1 MSHTSLVELNSRIL
15 TFLQEKA
22 LVNESA
28 IQNKQ
33 NELNITT
40 SQELQKTLN
49 ELTNTDR
56 LLRVGIIGRVKAGKS
71 SLLNALVFEGNDILP
86 KAATPMT
93 AALTRM
99 EYSEEVRAEMEFYDQ
114 ADLAEIERKSTQ
126 YLTIFEANKS
136 ARKSELLKEREDNEK
151 KRFSM
156 SSNMREPLSEA
167 EIEKRAEDFARSEA
181 EKLIEL
187 SSAYDQFQRIQQAN
201 ISREELEQKTLIKA
215 DSTAALM
222 GLLNDYVG
230 SSGKYMPFTKSV
242 KLYIPEEGL
251 KGLEIVDTPGV
262 NDPVQSREQRTN
274 EFLSKCDVVFV
285 VSPSGQF
292 LSEEDM
298 RLMGRVTSSE
308 GIKEAYIIASQVDN
322 QLFGSEKENE
332 FSPLNVLKKVEGK
345 LDKQAKEMLSSRK
358 GISEEIL
365 ALYQKNSIICMS
377 SVAYGI
383 HKQFEQRSNWD
394 SNMQQ
399 VWKNFETHYPDVF
412 ADEETAKLALA
423 ALGDVSKI
431 RSILV
436 DVQARKEEIQ
446 AKHLESF
453 VQGKQ
458 DSLNEFIKSI
468 EEFIEKRIDDIEDKD
483 LDTERKRLNEF
494 REQYDEMDA
503 AIKIEYQRSIRQF
516 SNMEYKLHDLL
527 DKEMAQITQINR
539 TDERCRIE
547 EYDVKDN
554 GFTNFFGILGDRYKT
569 VQRTVHEEVIN
580 AGEVRQA
587 IRDIRS
593 KISRKLNNQAKISKD
608 EWESDL
614 IKCIFTAM
622 REVNSERPNAERLNR
637 RQINDV
643 IQAVFEKIPKAS
655 FELRGDLPA
664 AINKAG
670 MLSGKDALSFVN
682 EVDDY
687 IYEKLTPSLQED
699 IAQYIQRSE
708 SNLTNCDISKEILGQ
723 ATDEIAKLVSEIE
736 TKSSSIEKYKRMQT
750 ELSGLKGDSE

>member
-22 LVNESA
+22 LANESA

-33 NELNITT
+33 NELNITI

-274 EFLSKCDVVFV
+274 EFLSNCDVVFV

-298 RLMGRVTSSE
+298 RLMGRVTSRE

-412 ADEETAKLALA
+412 ADEETAKLSLA
-423 ALGDVSKI
+423 TLGDVSKI
-431 RSILV
+431 RAILV

-468 EEFIEKRIDDIEDKD
+468 EEFIEERIDDIEDKD

-494 REQYDEMDA
+494 REQYDEMEA
-503 AIKIEYQRSIRQF
+503 AIIPEYKRGIRQF
-516 SNMEYKLHDLL
+516 SRIEKKLHDILNRET
-527 DKEMAQITQINR
+527 DKFTDKNQIVERESVGTKQIRNGFWTR
-539 TDERCRIE
+539 LFGE
-547 EYDVKDN
+547 EYREE
-554 GFTNFFGILGDRYKT
+554 RYT
-569 VQRTVHEEVIN
+569 FSEETIN
-580 AGEVRQA
+580 ASAVKSEIQK
-587 IRDIRS
+587 IRS
-593 KISRKLNNQAKISKD
+593 RISQALKSQVSEFQE

-614 IKCIFTAM
+614 VRGIFSAM
-622 REVNSERPNAERLNR
+622 REVNEENPNAERLNR
-637 RQINDV
+637 RQINQA
-643 IQAVFEKIPKAS
+643 IQAVFDKIPQVS
-655 FELRGDLPA
+655 FDLRGQLPA
-664 AINKAG
+664 ALNKAG
-670 MLSGKDALSFVN
+670 TLVDQDAISFSIAADEYMYDELV
-682 EVDDY
+682 
-687 IYEKLTPSLQED
+687 PSVQED
-699 IAQYIQRSE
+699 ISYYIDRSE
-708 SNLTNCDISKEILGQ
+708 RNLSGYDISKEILGKV
-723 ATDEIAKLVSEIE
+723 TDESAKLVSEIE

-750 ELSGLKGDSE
+750 ELSGLKGDYK

>member
-22 LVNESA
+22 LANESA

-71 SLLNALVFEGNDILP
+71 SLLNALVFDGHDILP

-136 ARKSELLKEREDNEK
+136 ARKAELLKEREEHEK

-156 SSNMREPLSEA
+156 PLSMREPLSDA
-167 EIEKRAEDFARSEA
+167 EIEKRAEDFAKSEA

-274 EFLSKCDVVFV
+274 EFLSNCDVVFV

-298 RLMGRVTSSE
+298 RLMGRVTSRE

-332 FSPLNVLKKVEGK
+332 FSPLNVLKKVESK

-423 ALGDVSKI
+423 TLGDVSKI
-431 RSILV
+431 RAILV

-446 AKHLESF
+446 AKHLETF
-453 VQGKQ
+453 VSNKQ
-458 DSLNEFIKSI
+458 SSLNEFINEI
-468 EEFIEKRIDDIEDKD
+468 EAFIEKRIHDIEDKD

-494 REQYDEMDA
+494 REQYDEMEA
-503 AIKIEYQRSIRQF
+503 AIIPEYKRGIRQF
-516 SNMEYKLHDLL
+516 SRIEKKLHDILNRET
-527 DKEMAQITQINR
+527 DKFTDKNQIV
-539 TDERCRIE
+539 ERESVGIKKIR
-547 EYDVKDN
+547 N
-554 GFTNFFGILGDRYKT
+554 GFFTRLFGDEYREERYT
-569 VQRTVHEEVIN
+569 FSEETIN
-580 AGEVRQA
+580 ASAVKSEIQK
-587 IRDIRS
+587 IRS
-593 KISRKLNNQAKISKD
+593 RISQALKSQVSEFQE

-614 IKCIFTAM
+614 VRGIFSAM
-622 REVNSERPNAERLNR
+622 REVNEVNPNAERLNR
-637 RQINDV
+637 KQINQA
-643 IQAVFEKIPKAS
+643 IQAVFDKIPQVS
-655 FELRGDLPA
+655 FELRGRLPDA
-664 AINKAG
+664 LNKAG
-670 MLSGKDALSFVN
+670 ILVDQDAISFSIAADEYMYGELV
-682 EVDDY
+682 
-687 IYEKLTPSLQED
+687 PSVQED
-699 IAQYIQRSE
+699 ISYYIDRSE
-708 SNLTNCDISKEILGQ
+708 RNLSDYDISKEILGKV
-723 ATDEIAKLVSEIE
+723 TEEIAKLVSEIE

>member
-22 LVNESA
+22 LANESA

-33 NELNITT
+33 NELNITI

-86 KAATPMT
+86 KASTPMT

-136 ARKSELLKEREDNEK
+136 ARKSELLKEREENKK

-156 SSNMREPLSEA
+156 SSNMCEPLSDA

-274 EFLSKCDVVFV
+274 EFLSNCDVVFV

-298 RLMGRVTSSE
+298 RLMGRVTSRE

-412 ADEETAKLALA
+412 ADEETAKLSLA
-423 ALGDVSKI
+423 TLGDVSKI
-431 RSILV
+431 RAILV

-453 VQGKQ
+453 VQSKQ
-458 DSLNEFIKSI
+458 HSLNEFIKSI
-468 EEFIEKRIDDIEDKD
+468 EEFIEKRIYDIEDKD

-494 REQYDEMDA
+494 RKQYNEMAA
-503 AIKIEYQRSIRQF
+503 AITSEYKQGVRQF
-516 SNMEYKLHDLL
+516 S
-527 DKEMAQITQINR
+527 
-539 TDERCRIE
+539 RIE
-547 EYDVKDN
+547 KKLYDILNRETDKFTDKNQIVERENVGIKKIRN
-554 GFTNFFGILGDRYKT
+554 GFWTRLFGDEYREERYT
-569 VQRTVHEEVIN
+569 FSEEIIN
-580 AGEVRQA
+580 ASAVKSEIQK
-587 IRDIRS
+587 IRS
-593 KISRKLNNQAKISKD
+593 RISQALKSQVSEFQE

-614 IKCIFTAM
+614 VRGIFSAM
-622 REVNSERPNAERLNR
+622 REVNEENPNAERLNR
-637 RQINDV
+637 RQINQA
-643 IQAVFEKIPKAS
+643 IQAVFDKIPQVS
-655 FELRGDLPA
+655 FDLRGQLPA
-664 AINKAG
+664 ALNKAG
-670 MLSGKDALSFVN
+670 TLVDQDAISFSIAADEYMYDELV
-682 EVDDY
+682 
-687 IYEKLTPSLQED
+687 PSVQED
-699 IAQYIQRSE
+699 ISYYINRSE
-708 SNLTNCDISKEILGQ
+708 RNLSGYDISKEILGKV
-723 ATDEIAKLVSEIE
+723 TDEIAKLVSEIE

-750 ELSGLKGDSE
+750 ELSSLKGDFV

>member
-22 LVNESA
+22 LANESA

-71 SLLNALVFEGNDILP
+71 SLLNALVFDGNDILP

-99 EYSEEVRAEMEFYDQ
+99 EYSEEVRAEIEFYDQ
-114 ADLAEIERKSTQ
+114 EDLAEIERKSTQ

-136 ARKSELLKEREDNEK
+136 ARKAELLKEREEHEK

-156 SSNMREPLSEA
+156 PLSMREPLSDA

-274 EFLSKCDVVFV
+274 EFLSNCDVVFV

-298 RLMGRVTSSE
+298 RLMGRVTSRE

-412 ADEETAKLALA
+412 TDEETAKLALA
-423 ALGDVSKI
+423 TLGDVSKI
-431 RSILV
+431 RAILV

-494 REQYDEMDA
+494 RKQYNEMAA
-503 AIKIEYQRSIRQF
+503 AITSEYKQGVRQF
-516 SNMEYKLHDLL
+516 S
-527 DKEMAQITQINR
+527 
-539 TDERCRIE
+539 RIE
-547 EYDVKDN
+547 KKLYDILNRETDKFTDKNQIVERENVGIKKIRN
-554 GFTNFFGILGDRYKT
+554 GFWTRLFGDEYREERYT
-569 VQRTVHEEVIN
+569 FSEETIN
-580 AGEVRQA
+580 ASAVKSEIQK
-587 IRDIRS
+587 IRS
-593 KISRKLNNQAKISKD
+593 RISQALKSQVSEFQE

-614 IKCIFTAM
+614 VRGIFSAM
-622 REVNSERPNAERLNR
+622 REVNEENPNAERLNR
-637 RQINDV
+637 RQINQA
-643 IQAVFEKIPKAS
+643 IQAVFDKIPQVS
-655 FELRGDLPA
+655 FDLRGQLPA
-664 AINKAG
+664 ALNKAG
-670 MLSGKDALSFVN
+670 TLVDQDAISFSIAADEYMYDELV
-682 EVDDY
+682 
-687 IYEKLTPSLQED
+687 PSVQED
-699 IAQYIQRSE
+699 ISYYIDRSE
-708 SNLTNCDISKEILGQ
+708 RNLSGYDISKEILGKV
-723 ATDEIAKLVSEIE
+723 TDEIAKLVSEIE

>member
-22 LVNESA
+22 LANESA

-71 SLLNALVFEGNDILP
+71 SLLNALVFDGNDILP

-136 ARKSELLKEREDNEK
+136 ARKAELLKEREEHEK
-151 KRFSM
+151 KRFSTPL
-156 SSNMREPLSEA
+156 SMREPLSDA

-201 ISREELEQKTLIKA
+201 IRREELEQKTLIKA

-274 EFLSKCDVVFV
+274 EFLSNCDVVFV

-298 RLMGRVTSSE
+298 RLMGRVTSRE

-423 ALGDVSKI
+423 TLGDVSKI
-431 RSILV
+431 RAILV

-494 REQYDEMDA
+494 REQYDEMEA

-516 SNMEYKLHDLL
+516 SNVEYKLHDLL
-527 DKEMAQITQINR
+527 DKEMAEITQINR

-554 GFTNFFGILGDRYKT
+554 GFTNLFGVFGDRYKT
-569 VQRTVHEEVIN
+569 VQRTIHEEVIN

-699 IAQYIQRSE
+699 IAHYIQRSE

-723 ATDEIAKLVSEIE
+723 ATDEIAKLVEDIE
-736 TKSSSIEKYKRMQT
+736 NKTSSIEKYKRMQT

>member
-1 MSHTSLVELNSRIL
+1 MSHTSLVEFNSRIL
-15 TFLQEKA
+15 TFLQEKD
-22 LVNESA
+22 LENESA
-28 IQNKQ
+28 IQNKR
-33 NELNITT
+33 NELGITT
-40 SQELQKTLN
+40 SQELEKTLA

-71 SLLNALVFEGNDILP
+71 SLLNALVFGGRDILP

-114 ADLAEIERKSTQ
+114 ADLDEIERKSRQ
-126 YLTIFEANKS
+126 YLDIFNASKS
-136 ARKSELLKEREDNEK
+136 ARKAELLKEQEESNR
-151 KRFSM
+151 KRLQMALSH
-156 SSNMREPLSEA
+156 REPLSDA
-167 EIEKRAEDFARSEA
+167 EIEKRADDFARNEA
-181 EKLIEL
+181 ESSIEL
-187 SSAYDQFQRIQQAN
+187 SSAHDQFQRIQQAN
-201 ISREELEQKTLIKA
+201 ISLSELSQHTEIKA
-215 DSTAALM
+215 DSTVDLM
-222 GLLNDYVG
+222 GKLYDYVG

-274 EFLSKCDVVFV
+274 EFLSNCDVVFV

-292 LSEEDM
+292 VSEEDM
-298 RLMGRVTSSE
+298 RLMGRVTSRE
-308 GIKEAYIIASQVDN
+308 GIKEAYIIASQVDS

-345 LDKQAKEMLSSRK
+345 LDKQAKQMLLSRK

-365 ALYQKNSIICMS
+365 ALYQKNSIICTS
-377 SVAYGI
+377 SVAYSL

-394 SNMQQ
+394 INMEA
-399 VWKNFETHYPDVF
+399 VWGNFEKHYPDVF
-412 ADEETAKLALA
+412 SDEESAKLALA

-431 RSILV
+431 RTILA
-436 DVQARKEEIQ
+436 DVQTRKEEIQ

-494 REQYDEMDA
+494 REQYDEMEA
-503 AIKIEYQRSIRQF
+503 AIIPEYKRGIRQF
-516 SNMEYKLHDLL
+516 SRIEKKLHDILNRET
-527 DKEMAQITQINR
+527 DKFTDKNQIVERESVGTKQIRNGFWTR
-539 TDERCRIE
+539 LFGE
-547 EYDVKDN
+547 EYREE
-554 GFTNFFGILGDRYKT
+554 RYT
-569 VQRTVHEEVIN
+569 FSEETIN
-580 AGEVRQA
+580 ASAVKSEIQK
-587 IRDIRS
+587 IRS
-593 KISRKLNNQAKISKD
+593 RISQALKSQVSEFQA

-614 IKCIFTAM
+614 VRGIFSAM
-622 REVNSERPNAERLNR
+622 REVNEENPNAERLNR
-637 RQINDV
+637 RQINQA
-643 IQAVFEKIPKAS
+643 IQAVFDKIPQVS
-655 FELRGDLPA
+655 FDLRGQLPA
-664 AINKAG
+664 ALNKAG
-670 MLSGKDALSFVN
+670 TLVDQDAISFSIAADEYMYDELV
-682 EVDDY
+682 
-687 IYEKLTPSLQED
+687 PSVQED
-699 IAQYIQRSE
+699 ISYYIDRSE
-708 SNLTNCDISKEILGQ
+708 RNLSGYDISKEILGKV
-723 ATDEIAKLVSEIE
+723 TDEIAKLVSEIE

>member
-22 LVNESA
+22 LANESA

-71 SLLNALVFEGNDILP
+71 SLLNALVFDGNDILP

-136 ARKSELLKEREDNEK
+136 ARKAELLKEREEHEK

-156 SSNMREPLSEA
+156 PLSMREPLSDA

-274 EFLSKCDVVFV
+274 EFLSNCDVVFV

-298 RLMGRVTSSE
+298 RLMGRVTSRE

-412 ADEETAKLALA
+412 TDEETAKLALA
-423 ALGDVSKI
+423 TLGDVSKI
-431 RSILV
+431 RAILV

-494 REQYDEMDA
+494 RKQYNEMAA
-503 AIKIEYQRSIRQF
+503 AITSEYKQGVRQF
-516 SNMEYKLHDLL
+516 S
-527 DKEMAQITQINR
+527 
-539 TDERCRIE
+539 RIE
-547 EYDVKDN
+547 KKLYDILNRETDKFTDKNQIVERENVGIKKIRN
-554 GFTNFFGILGDRYKT
+554 GFWTRLFGDEYREERYT
-569 VQRTVHEEVIN
+569 FSEETIN
-580 AGEVRQA
+580 ASAVKSEIQK
-587 IRDIRS
+587 IRS
-593 KISRKLNNQAKISKD
+593 RISQALKSQVSEFQE

-614 IKCIFTAM
+614 VRGIFSAM
-622 REVNSERPNAERLNR
+622 REVNEENPNAERLNR
-637 RQINDV
+637 RQINQA
-643 IQAVFEKIPKAS
+643 IQAVFDKIPQVS
-655 FELRGDLPA
+655 FDLRGQLPA
-664 AINKAG
+664 ALNKAG
-670 MLSGKDALSFVN
+670 TLVDQDAISFSIAADEYMYDELV
-682 EVDDY
+682 
-687 IYEKLTPSLQED
+687 PSVQED
-699 IAQYIQRSE
+699 ISYYIDRSE
-708 SNLTNCDISKEILGQ
+708 RNLSGYDISKEILGKV
-723 ATDEIAKLVSEIE
+723 TDEIAKLVSEIE

>member
-71 SLLNALVFEGNDILP
+71 SLLNALVFDGNDILP

-136 ARKSELLKEREDNEK
+136 ARKAELLKEREEHEK

-156 SSNMREPLSEA
+156 PLSMREPLSDA

-242 KLYIPEEGL
+242 KLYIPEKGL

-274 EFLSKCDVVFV
+274 EFLSNCDVVFV

-298 RLMGRVTSSE
+298 RLMGRVTSRE

-365 ALYQKNSIICMS
+365 ALYQKNSIADNRQVVLNNIEQQNVELIQARLNVLGTQRKQLVEQLHS
-377 SVAYGI
+377 LKSRGQTYVRESVKIAFEEA
-383 HKQFEQRSNWD
+383 QFEAF
-394 SNMQQ
+394 QQ
-399 VWKNFETHYPDVF
+399 LL
-412 ADEETAKLALA
+412 AKLDYDALHKS
-423 ALGDVSKI
+423 GWSKKV
-431 RSILV
+431 V
-436 DVQARKEEIQ
+436 DNGELELTYQAE
-446 AKHLESF
+446 
-453 VQGKQ
+453 VQGDKLTISFQ
-458 DSLNEFIKSI
+458 QNLSDKSVL
-468 EEFIEKRIDDIEDKD
+468 RLSEDVEW
-483 LDTERKRLNEF
+483 TIMWHF
-494 REQYDEMDA
+494 Q
-503 AIKIEYQRSIRQF
+503 
-516 SNMEYKLHDLL
+516 LL
-527 DKEMAQITQINR
+527 DGKLR
-539 TDERCRIE
+539 WR
-547 EYDVKDN
+547 
-554 GFTNFFGILGDRYKT
+554 KT
-569 VQRTVHEEVIN
+569 
-580 AGEVRQA
+580 
-587 IRDIRS
+587 
-593 KISRKLNNQAKISKD
+593 
-608 EWESDL
+608 
-614 IKCIFTAM
+614 
-622 REVNSERPNAERLNR
+622 
-637 RQINDV
+637 
-643 IQAVFEKIPKAS
+643 
-655 FELRGDLPA
+655 
-664 AINKAG
+664 
-670 MLSGKDALSFVN
+670 
-682 EVDDY
+682 
-687 IYEKLTPSLQED
+687 D
-699 IAQYIQRSE
+699 IA
-708 SNLTNCDISKEILGQ
+708 G
-723 ATDEIAKLVSEIE
+723 
-736 TKSSSIEKYKRMQT
+736 
-750 ELSGLKGDSE
+750 

>member
-423 ALGDVSKI
+423 TLGDVSKI
-431 RSILV
+431 RAILV

-494 REQYDEMDA
+494 RKQYNEMAA
-503 AIKIEYQRSIRQF
+503 AITSEYKQGVRQF
-516 SNMEYKLHDLL
+516 S
-527 DKEMAQITQINR
+527 
-539 TDERCRIE
+539 RIE
-547 EYDVKDN
+547 KKLYDILNRETDKFTDKNQIVERENVGIKKIRN
-554 GFTNFFGILGDRYKT
+554 GFWTRLLGDEYREERYT
-569 VQRTVHEEVIN
+569 FSEETIN
-580 AGEVRQA
+580 ASAVKSEIQK
-587 IRDIRS
+587 IRS
-593 KISRKLNNQAKISKD
+593 RISQALKSQVSEFQE

-614 IKCIFTAM
+614 VRGIFSAM
-622 REVNSERPNAERLNR
+622 REVNEENPNAERLNR
-637 RQINDV
+637 RQINQA
-643 IQAVFEKIPKAS
+643 IQAVFDKIPQVS
-655 FELRGDLPA
+655 FDLRGQLPA
-664 AINKAG
+664 ALNKAG
-670 MLSGKDALSFVN
+670 TLVDQDAISFSIAADEYMYDELV
-682 EVDDY
+682 
-687 IYEKLTPSLQED
+687 PSVQED
-699 IAQYIQRSE
+699 ISYYIDRSE
-708 SNLTNCDISKEILGQ
+708 RNLSGYDISKEILGKV
-723 ATDEIAKLVSEIE
+723 TDEIAKLVSEIE

-750 ELSGLKGDSE
+750 ELSGLKGDYK